1 MYLLLMAGDKNV
13 EKEYK
18 RLLKE
23 RDRLLDEL
31 QKLKKRYESGEL
43 NEETYKRNRY
53 DIERQI
59 VEVMDRITQLKFLLG
74 VAD

>member
-1 MYLLLMAGDKNV
+1 MAGDKNV
-13 EKEYK
+13 EREYK

-23 RDRLLDEL
+23 RDRLVDEL

-43 NEETYKRNRY
+43 DKEAYERNRY

-59 VEVMDRITQLKFLLG
+59 VEVMDRIMQLKFLLG
-74 VAD
+74 VSD

>member
-1 MYLLLMAGDKNV
+1 MAGDKNV
-13 EKEYK
+13 EREYK

-23 RDRLLDEL
+23 RDRLVDEL
-31 QKLKKRYESGEL
+31 QKLVKRYEKGEL
-43 NEETYKRNRY
+43 DEETYKRNRY

-59 VEVMDRITQLKFLLG
+59 VEVMDRIAQLKFLLG

>member
-1 MYLLLMAGDKNV
+1 MYLVLMAGDKNV

-23 RDRLLDEL
+23 RDRLVDEL

-43 NEETYKRNRY
+43 NEEAYKRNRY

-74 VAD
+74 VSD

>member
-1 MYLLLMAGDKNV
+1 MAGDKNV

-23 RDRLLDEL
+23 RDRLVDEL
-31 QKLKKRYESGEL
+31 RKLKKRYEIGEL
-43 NEETYKRNRY
+43 DDETYNRNRY

-59 VEVMDRITQLKFLLG
+59 VEVMDRIAQLKFLLG
-74 VAD
+74 ISD

>member
-1 MYLLLMAGDKNV
+1 MMAGDKNV

-59 VEVMDRITQLKFLLG
+59 VEVMDRIAQLKFLLG

>member
-1 MYLLLMAGDKNV
+1 M
-13 EKEYK
+13 

-23 RDRLLDEL
+23 RDRLVDEL

-43 NEETYKRNRY
+43 NEEAYKRNRY

-74 VAD
+74 VSD

>member
-1 MYLLLMAGDKNV
+1 MAGDKNV
-13 EKEYK
+13 EREYR

-23 RDRLLDEL
+23 RDRLVDEL
-31 QKLKKRYESGEL
+31 QKLVKRYEKGEL
-43 NEETYKRNRY
+43 DEETYKRNRY

-59 VEVMDRITQLKFLLG
+59 VEVMDRIAQLKFLLG

>member
-1 MYLLLMAGDKNV
+1 MMAGDKNV

>member
-1 MYLLLMAGDKNV
+1 MMAGDKNV

-23 RDRLLDEL
+23 RDRLVDEL
-31 QKLKKRYESGEL
+31 RKLKKRYEIGEL
-43 NEETYKRNRY
+43 DDETYNRNRY

-59 VEVMDRITQLKFLLG
+59 VEVMDRIAQLKFLLG
-74 VAD
+74 ISD

>member
-1 MYLLLMAGDKNV
+1 MMAGDKNV
-13 EKEYK
+13 EKEYR

-23 RDRLLDEL
+23 RDRLVDEL

-43 NEETYKRNRY
+43 DEEAYKRSRY
-53 DIERQI
+53 DVERQI

-74 VAD
+74 VSD

>member
-1 MYLLLMAGDKNV
+1 MMAGDKNV
-13 EKEYK
+13 EREYR

-23 RDRLLDEL
+23 RDRLVDEL

-43 NEETYKRNRY
+43 DEEAYKRSRY
-53 DIERQI
+53 DVERQI

-74 VAD
+74 VSD

>member
-1 MYLLLMAGDKNV
+1 MAGDKNV

-23 RDRLLDEL
+23 RDRLVDEL
-31 QKLKKRYESGEL
+31 RKLKKRYEIGEL
-43 NEETYKRNRY
+43 DDETYNRNRY

-74 VAD
+74 ISD

>member
-1 MYLLLMAGDKNV
+1 LMAGDKNV
-13 EKEYK
+13 EREYR

-23 RDRLLDEL
+23 RDRLVDEL

-43 NEETYKRNRY
+43 DEEAYKRSRY
-53 DIERQI
+53 DVERQI

-74 VAD
+74 VSD

>member
-1 MYLLLMAGDKNV
+1 MMAGDKNV
-13 EKEYK
+13 GKEYK

>member
-1 MYLLLMAGDKNV
+1 MAGDKNV
-13 EKEYK
+13 EREYR

-23 RDRLLDEL
+23 RDRLVDEL

-43 NEETYKRNRY
+43 DEEAYKRSRY
-53 DIERQI
+53 DVERQI

-74 VAD
+74 VSD